1 MAKST
6 TLWVLSNR
14 QDDRVV
20 LWERDPAH
28 PGGEAFVG
36 GPTPAYVGRTAEV
49 ERLLKDGMLVEVSEP
64 KDGPRK
70 PIVDAVPLEEPAPD
84 MPGQPTRLGRT
95 PDPAIFGGEAA
106 ADTGGKKSA

>member
-1 MAKST
+1 MPAAKSA

-20 LWERDPAH
+20 LWERDTAH
-28 PGGEAFVG
+28 PGGEAFVAG
-36 GPTPAYVGRTAEV
+36 ATPACVGRTAEV
-49 ERLLKDGMLVEVSEP
+49 ERLLRDNLLTEVSEP

-70 PIVDAVPLEEPAPD
+70 PIVDEVPLEEAAPD

-95 PDPAIFGGEAA
+95 PDPEVFGDAPAEASA
-106 ADTGGKKSA
+106 KK